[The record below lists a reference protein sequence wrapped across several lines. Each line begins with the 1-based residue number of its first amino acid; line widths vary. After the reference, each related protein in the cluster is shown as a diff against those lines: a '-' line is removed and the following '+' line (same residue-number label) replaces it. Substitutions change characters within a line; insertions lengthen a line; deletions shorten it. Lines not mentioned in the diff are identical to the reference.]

1 MRVGLP
7 PPLPPEEV
15 ARRVRLLAG
24 VVLDAGTAADAADQ
38 VAVNDRDFVLQI
50 EGSDVVS
57 GLVRAVRLTVGQL
70 LDA

>member
-1 MRVGLP
+1 
-7 PPLPPEEV
+7 
-15 ARRVRLLAG
+15 VRLLAG

-38 VAVNDRDFVLQI
+38 VAVNDRDFVLQV

-57 GLVRAVRLTVGQL
+57 GLVRTVRLTVGQL